1 VLVEVL
7 EGTRP
12 RREVEVIRLVNDIFG
27 LSAYMEV
34 RALNRLMSEDEAI
47 SAVSVAF
54 DPAHAEELYIR
65 LKQLPKVA
73 TVSLKRRALESF
85 RGTVAT
91 FVLVFTGILTVFA
104 VAIAVGVVYNNA
116 RVALAERAWELA
128 SLRVLGF
135 TRVEVST
142 MLLNELAIE
151 LLAAIPLGLWLGYWV
166 VVAIGEHHQTEMFR
180 IPTIIAPRT
189 YALAAMVILLA
200 GVGSAL
206 IVRHRL
212 DHLDLVNVLK
222 TRE

>member
-1 VLVEVL
+1 
-7 EGTRP
+7 
-12 RREVEVIRLVNDIFG
+12 
-27 LSAYMEV
+27 
-34 RALNRLMSEDEAI
+34 
-47 SAVSVAF
+47 
-54 DPAHAEELYIR
+54 
-65 LKQLPKVA
+65 
-73 TVSLKRRALESF
+73 
-85 RGTVAT
+85 VAT